1 LVVVVAV
8 AVGVV
13 LTLSELRKILAAVIV
28 PEPSMVTYPWEI
40 GGPYFIRTVT
50 MHYTGKLV
58 QVYAGE
64 LVLEDTAWI
73 ADSGRFHEALM
84 KGTLNEVEPFP
95 AGKVI
100 VSRYS
105 VIDVSVWTHDLP
117 RVPK

>member
-1 LVVVVAV
+1 MEIKIED
-8 AVGVV
+8 
-13 LTLSELRKILAAVIV
+13 LTIGQAKALAAMFPQPGITGM
-28 PEPSMVTYPWEI
+28 PSHPYPV
-40 GGPYFIRTVT
+40 GSNVFIRTVT

-100 VSRYS
+100 VSRDS